1 MTKITRGKFL
11 KAVNKSGGI
20 LQVIADRLSV
30 SRRAVYDYLEK
41 HDFARKSFDESRE
54 QLTDMAEA
62 QLVNK
67 IQAGDN
73 WAIGF
78 RLKTIGKDRGYVEKT
93 EVSLKGELAVGVL
106 SSVESDELLELL
118 EEEKNE

>member
-1 MTKITRGKFL
+1 MTKITRVKFL
-11 KAVNKSGGI
+11 KACNKSGGI

-30 SRRAVYDYLEK
+30 SRRAIYDYLEK
-41 HDFARKSFDESRE
+41 HDFARTAFNESRE

-78 RLKTIGKDRGYVEKT
+78 RLKTIGKDRGYVERSEIDTKGT
-93 EVSLKGELAVGVL
+93 IINYDVPLTDAEKQELK
-106 SSVESDELLELL
+106 ELL
-118 EEEKNE
+118 

>member
-11 KAVNKSGGI
+11 KATNKSGGI
-20 LQVIADRLSV
+20 IQVIADRLSV
-30 SRRAVYDYLEK
+30 TRKAVYDYLK
-41 HDFARKSFDESRE
+41 AHDYANKAFQEARE